1 MLYFLSAA
9 NHEMTKNIFLLLS
22 AAAVLSFTACSA
34 DEETQYPASKPEKI
48 AWKVDV
54 RSQTGESVNTDA
66 ADKEDQVDNVIL
78 AGSPYVSTLT
88 GKSFDVA
95 TGGTNT
101 AVFNVESFLGKKD
114 FFFAANLKADDAE
127 RMGISGVETDFNKLE
142 FNTKDYIRGFFG
154 NDAKKPIPM
163 SAALRDV
170 ESPTNAVSGL
180 TSLSKSEVKLERLFA
195 RIDIT
200 PRAEDGGYN
209 FGFLPYEFTITGIRL
224 LNVPAKFSVGGPIA
238 NYDLKHKASATDYP
252 YLDPIQLPLGTPTVN
267 NSIKTYPTISVYLPE
282 NYVSHPVFGA
292 QDLNGMT
299 YLEITYTAR
308 WTTNQL
314 GKELVDQEGY
324 PEPKSGKC
332 YFRIGAGGNNTP
344 HYGQI
349 RRNAVYT
356 CSFTLG
362 ESFRNRGGNYIQIEG
377 RVIN

>member
-356 CSFTLG
+356 CYFTLG
-362 ESFRNRGGNYIQIEG
+362 ESFRNRRGNYIQIEG